1 MKPRENLVTVCGHN
15 TTMLYH
21 MLRHYQYNVK
31 EIFVIL
37 YAHHKKDP
45 VIEQGLHILE
55 KFNLKPHKIVYER
68 PFDWARVTEHYNET
82 KMLKPDEWWI
92 VADLDEFAV
101 FPKPLEQFIYE
112 DLMYNDVDFMYGIM
126 LDRIGEN
133 GEFSE
138 LTYDDN
144 IWKKFPNVGFI
155 SRSIRKN
162 DVNWAGLLKGK
173 YKLYEGQ
180 HKFTHFPNSHEEY
193 ANYIKD
199 NKSLI
204 QIHHFRWKKDH
215 IDIEKEYV
223 KMGEKWWGAQHQKVL
238 DYMLEHNKIDVKDSR
253 FLIENCP
260 NDKFDSYSKWN
271 DVLKLPTYD
280 DENDNPRPT
289 YY

>member
-1 MKPRENLVTVCGHN
+1 MKVNLVTTVGLDPTLLHHFIKYYKSIGIEN
-15 TTMLYH
+15 FYIVVWGDSEIVKYDEIVNVLKTYNLEIYKD
-21 MLRHYQYNVK
+21 LRDVK
-31 EIFVIL
+31 TGNSIFLTDI
-37 YAHHKKDP
+37 
-45 VIEQGLHILE
+45 
-55 KFNLKPHKIVYER
+55 
-68 PFDWARVTEHYNET
+68 YNEVVAT
-82 KMLKPDEWWI
+82 KPDEWWI

-112 DLMYNDVDFMYGIM
+112 DLMYNDIDFVYGIM

>member
-1 MKPRENLVTVCGHN
+1 MNKMMSR
-15 TTMLYH
+15 
-21 MLRHYQYNVK
+21 
-31 EIFVIL
+31 
-37 YAHHKKDP
+37 
-45 VIEQGLHILE
+45 
-55 KFNLKPHKIVYER
+55 KI
-68 PFDWARVTEHYNET
+68 YNEVVST
-82 KMLKPDEWWI
+82 KPDEWWI

-204 QIHHFRWKKDH
+204 QIHHFRWKRDH

-260 NDKFDSYSKWN
+260 NDKFDSYSKWK
-271 DVLKLPTYD
+271 DLL
-280 DENDNPRPT
+280 DES
-289 YY
+289 

>member
-1 MKPRENLVTVCGHN
+1 MKVNLVTTVGLDPTLLHHFIKYYKSIGIEN
-15 TTMLYH
+15 FYIVVWGDSEIVKYDEIVNVLKTYNLEIYKD
-21 MLRHYQYNVK
+21 LRDVK
-31 EIFVIL
+31 TGNPQFLADI
-37 YAHHKKDP
+37 
-45 VIEQGLHILE
+45 
-55 KFNLKPHKIVYER
+55 
-68 PFDWARVTEHYNET
+68 YNEVIST
-82 KMLKPDEWWI
+82 KPNSWWI

-133 GEFSE
+133 GELSE